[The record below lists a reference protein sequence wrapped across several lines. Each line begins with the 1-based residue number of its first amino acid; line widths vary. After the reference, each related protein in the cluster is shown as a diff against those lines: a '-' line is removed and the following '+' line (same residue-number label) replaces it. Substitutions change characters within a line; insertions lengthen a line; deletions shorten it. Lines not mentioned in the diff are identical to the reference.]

1 MLVLSSEAKELC
13 LDSWALAAR
22 ALFHSALISMEARY
36 SVCRGTAG
44 TDKRSAEDHPGLFAG
59 RVAFRRLYLLGV
71 RVGVQARH
79 QVEDVAERHRV
90 QVLDE
95 RREEVVYVATAVF
108 QLEGGGKKQL
118 VVIYSYLH
126 VFFSGFLLSFSASG
140 CLT

>member
-1 MLVLSSEAKELC
+1 M
-13 LDSWALAAR
+13 DSWALAAR

-36 SVCRGTAG
+36 SVCRGAAG
-44 TDKRSAEDHPGLFAG
+44 TEERSAQDHAGLFAG

-108 QLEGGGKKQL
+108 QLERGEQL

-126 VFFSGFLLSFSASG
+126 VFLSGFLLNFSASG